1 MPALFRLPVRPLRP
15 LLVALLLGALVATT
29 LLTAPA
35 ADASVRSRQRV
46 SHHIITARNIAL
58 NQIGDPYAYGASG
71 PNRFDCSGLIYYS
84 YHRAGFSGV
93 PRTSSAQ
100 AGHARHISK
109 RALRPGDFMFFTSGS
124 GVYHVAIFLR
134 WVHGRALMLHSPE
147 PGQRVRRAYSWT
159 THWFG
164 GTLRAR

>member
-1 MPALFRLPVRPLRP
+1 MPALFRAPVR
-15 LLVALLLGALVATT
+15 LLLPLLLGALVATT
-29 LLTAPA
+29 FLTAPA

-46 SHHIITARNIAL
+46 SHITNARNIAL
-58 NQIGDPYAYGASG
+58 HQLGDRYAYGAAG

-84 YHRAGFSGV
+84 YHRAGFRHV

-100 AGHARHISK
+100 AGHARRIGK
-109 RALRPGDFMFFTSGS
+109 RALRPGDFMFFANGG

-147 PGQRVRRAYSWT
+147 PGQRVRRDHPWT
-159 THWFG
+159 THWFA
-164 GTLRAR
+164 GTLRGL